1 MKKIIFFSI
10 AVLALMSC
18 STTRYVSKEASG
30 IDKITL
36 IMPYS
41 RVFFIDK
48 EGESYD
54 EARSSEQQRV
64 LTKLLMQSG
73 LPINDSLNVVGLAN
87 QKELDEEISFLP
99 AINPKEVGD
108 LNSDGPIDK
117 LLEKNGSRY
126 GLIIFSEGFV
136 KDKALY
142 KSEVAK
148 TLIVG
153 IVGGLVGATVGG
165 AISGAAVGMSFSA
178 TPGWAY
184 GSSVYAMLIDT
195 QTDKVL
201 YYNRVNPEERNPMKE
216 EALASQL
223 EKLFKKFPR

>member
-18 STTRYVSKEASG
+18 STTRYVSKEVSG

-148 TLIVG
+148 AVLVSV
-153 IVGGLVGATVGG
+153 VGGLVGGAIGG
-165 AISGAAVGMSFSA
+165 AIGGTGISMSYVA
-178 TPGWAY
+178 TPGWQF
-184 GSSVYAMLIDT
+184 GSSLYAMLIDT
-195 QTDKVL
+195 ATDKVL
-201 YYNRVNPEERNPMKE
+201 FYNRVGPDERNPMKE

>member
-1 MKKIIFFSI
+1 MKRFVLI
-10 AVLALMSC
+10 ATVLLSASC
-18 STTRYVSKEASG
+18 STYHYVSEDAASV
-30 IDKITL
+30 DDITL
-36 IMPYS
+36 ILPYS
-41 RVFFIDK
+41 RIFYIDK
-48 EGESYD
+48 DGESYD
-54 EARSSEQQRV
+54 EKQSVEQQKI
-64 LTKLLMQSG
+64 LTGLLYGMG
-73 LPINDSLNVVGLAN
+73 LPIVDTLNVVGLPN
-87 QKELDEEISFLP
+87 QKDLDEEISFLP
-99 AINPKEVGD
+99 AINPKEVGN

-117 LLEKNGSRY
+117 LLEKNGARY

-153 IVGGLVGATVGG
+153 IVGGLVGAAVGG
-165 AISGAAVGMSFSA
+165 AIGGSGIGMSYVA

-184 GSSVYAMLIDT
+184 GSSLYAMLIDT

-201 YYNRVNPEERNPMKE
+201 YYNRVNPEEKNPMKS

-223 EKLFKKFPR
+223 EKLLKKLPR